1 MEIDNQFLS
10 KTLTIIGILIM
21 VSSLLLPSD
30 ALSFAVLVAGMGI
43 VSGAIA
49 FGEAERQ
56 NKENKKWVVLLEKW
70 MSSLRMY

>member
-56 NKENKKWVVLLEKW
+56 NKENKK
-70 MSSLRMY
+70 